1 MVSMVPLK
9 GFVRGGRLK
18 VDVAVD
24 LPDSEVELDFVRVTD
39 PSGLDDE
46 SRAKLDA
53 SLDRATAQIEAGQG
67 IPGDEFFKKL
77 RARR

>member
-9 GFVRGGRLK
+9 GVIRNGRLK
-18 VDVAVD
+18 VDVPVD
-24 LPDSEVELDFVRVTD
+24 LPDSDVDLDFVRVLDPTD
-39 PSGLDDE
+39 LDDE

-53 SLDRATAQIEAGQG
+53 SLDRAAAQIAAGQG
-67 IPGDEFFKKL
+67 IPGEEFFKKL